1 MPSWGNNHNWGI
13 FYFNNHLKFLAIVL
27 RPYSFFKKKRKKHL
41 RKVTKSWWKKQQ
53 VCGTEATTHSPPP
66 PTPGRE
72 DEKDL
77 SHRLQV
83 KGQAISISHPAQL
96 WTADAKFKE
105 PQPRDQKFPSST
117 QPQNVRHNST
127 LDTVG
132 QKFSGQLDHLL
143 VMHRL
148 HT

>member
-1 MPSWGNNHNWGI
+1 ME
-13 FYFNNHLKFLAIVL
+13 
-27 RPYSFFKKKRKKHL
+27 
-41 RKVTKSWWKKQQ
+41 KQQ
-53 VCGTEATTHSPPP
+53 VCGTEATIQPPPP

-72 DEKDL
+72 DQKDL

-96 WTADAKFKE
+96 STADAKFKAV
-105 PQPRDQKFPSST
+105 QPRGQKFPSST
-117 QPQNVRHNST
+117 QPQNIRHNSI
-127 LDTVG
+127 LDTGG
-132 QKFSGQLDHLL
+132 QKFSGQPDHLL